1 MNIKTSIS
9 VDEKLWKNFSITVLQ
24 NEGNRK
30 LSEVIESLIEQY
42 IKNNERKT

>member
-9 VDEKLWKNFSITVLQ
+9 VDEELWKKFSITVLQ
-24 NEGNRK
+24 KEGNRK

-42 IKNNERKT
+42 IKNNEMKT